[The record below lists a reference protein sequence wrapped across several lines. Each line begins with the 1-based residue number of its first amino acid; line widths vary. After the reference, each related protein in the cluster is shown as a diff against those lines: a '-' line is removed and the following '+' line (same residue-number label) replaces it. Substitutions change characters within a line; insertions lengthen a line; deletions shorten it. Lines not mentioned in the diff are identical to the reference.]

1 MASAI
6 FRRCCESGGGM
17 VPAAIVARELGMG
30 VIDTSSCA
38 SYVGE
43 NVQGEMKIL
52 KSVRSCGGG
61 EDLLMIGDLAD
72 TGATVKLI
80 RAVLP

>member
-1 MASAI
+1 
-6 FRRCCESGGGM
+6 M